1 MADLEGARA
10 EFVRQARLELNRINL
25 LPKTQRDEAWSEAY
39 GGGAIR
45 DLANLPE
52 FSQDWMEAP
61 SNSSVSLTYLKRNPA
76 PTVTQLNIEYLLK
89 VLGGQ
94 LLLEVAGVKG
104 GDESRFRVK
113 ALLAGQ
119 DKGTY
124 LFWVRIKKTEVTAT
138 QTQRVSAGRISAA
151 GTGKT
156 KVQGPEI
163 DSVVTLEGQNGR
175 DNMSVRIK
183 DYNLKRGILFA
194 KKTSE

>member
-10 EFVRQARLELNRINL
+10 EFVRQARLELVRINL
-25 LPKTQRDEAWSEAY
+25 LPKAQRDEARSEAY

-45 DLANLPE
+45 DLANLSE

-61 SNSSVSLTYLKRNPA
+61 SNRSVSLTYLKRNPA
-76 PTVTQLNIEYLLK
+76 PTVTQLNIQYNLK

-94 LLLEVAGVKG
+94 LLLEVAGIKG

-124 LFWVRIKKTEVTAT
+124 LFWTRVKKTEVTAT
-138 QTQRVSAGRISAA
+138 NIERVSNGRISAA

-163 DSVVTLEGQNGR
+163 GSVVTLEGQNGM
-175 DNMSVRIK
+175 DNLSVRIK
-183 DYNLKRGILFA
+183 DYNLKRGFLFA